1 MADGPITE
9 GGTPRP
15 WSTWTWGTAKEAS
28 CGKHDG
34 ATLLR
39 VPYGK
44 FSKRQLADSTG
55 VYLVVVFFQIVRVL
69 IHIS

>member
-1 MADGPITE
+1 M
-9 GGTPRP
+9 R
-15 WSTWTWGTAKEAS
+15 TWTRGTAKEAS
-28 CGKHDG
+28 HSRHDG
-34 ATLLR
+34 GTLLR

-44 FSKRQLADSTG
+44 FSERQLADSAG